1 MSPDKLSPNAPI
13 AIVGI
18 GARFPDAPDADT
30 FWNNIEAGKTAFS
43 DIPKERWNHDI
54 FYSENGRD
62 TDKAWTNKGS
72 FIQGYQDFAPM
83 HFGIAPRRLEVMDP
97 QQRLLIETTRV
108 AIQDAGYEQTDFPR
122 DRTGVYVGLSIAEFQ
137 QLTNARLFAMR
148 VAAGDFGG
156 VPGTEALRQA
166 LIDLTAN
173 VVPIRAFTL
182 SGSLTA
188 LASASIAQTFDL
200 GGPAYTMDSACA
212 SASVAV
218 HDAVT
223 NLRTGAIDAAV
234 AGGAYLNLAPDNLVA
249 FTKIGAISARGVC
262 RPFDHRSDG
271 FLQSDGVAMLF
282 LKRLDDALLSGDRI
296 YATIRASGVNNDGRG
311 EGPMTP
317 RKKGQRAV
325 LKATYEQ
332 AGFSPSTVSYF
343 EAHGTAT
350 SIGDPVEVA
359 ALGETLNEA
368 GVALDAQVPV
378 GSVKGNIGHA
388 MSAAG
393 IAGLVK
399 AIKVLQRRIVPPQPG
414 FEKANPRL
422 NLEQYPLTVPTEATE
437 LRPRGEHPLRVAVS
451 SFGFGG
457 TNSHIVLE
465 EPPTVVRHQRVS
477 RPMSLQIDEVS
488 SSQET
493 LPPEAVLVTAP
504 TPQLL
509 RGHLEELKT
518 SIVSGPAREASLAD
532 LAFTLNARR
541 RHERYRAVIAARSP
555 TELVEN
561 LQATADTL
569 DEAGSDP
576 QFPLQVNRH
585 CVIHEAPQSDAP
597 KVAFLFAGQGAQK
610 VGLLSDIKE
619 RFSTFEEAFENYARA
634 ADRGLTRP
642 LRTYLYP
649 QGLDSKEAE
658 TAAEEVLKATEVCQ
672 PAMAALGLATSKF
685 LQDLGIKPSVS
696 LGHSLGEFTALA
708 CAGVLSPQDAVRL
721 VTARGAAMRALPLE
735 DTGTMAAVTSDEST
749 VQAAISEIDG
759 VWVANVNQPQQ
770 VSISGSTPAV
780 AEATV
785 KLQSMGLQVR
795 ALSVSHAFHSPLVE
809 GVSKAIEDLLQSMT
823 LNPPQHVAASCIA
836 SSPHGE
842 DADLVRKTLLKH
854 ATAPVLFSRGLEQ
867 VSEAGATVFV
877 QVGAGNILTNFAKA
891 TLGRSGL
898 SFVNLASLEPDGGFE
913 MLKGLCT
920 LAALGVPVQMHKAYD
935 GEDRQVVTLPETP
948 LERQAYWPLKTTEQP
963 QVQLTLPIEGE
974 DSSRRRVFVEGETT
988 TEPAPSDHQ
997 PLVDLFARQNQ
1008 ILAQTSEIIATQNR
1022 LLLGE
1027 GVANTTA
1034 TPLAD
1039 LETKLATVMQE
1050 HEVPEVAPIVQEP
1063 ELNILE
1069 PTEDIKIIEHQ
1080 VFDIVAKVSAFPRSG
1095 LRGDLRLVDELGFD
1109 SLMVADLSAELQG
1122 AYPKIPQLPPA
1133 LFDLKTTVGDLTVHV
1148 ETTLNGPATAPEPA
1162 VAAGPIARYRVVP
1175 AQCPRGDYRAHSVQ
1189 GETWLVTE
1197 DGGPI
1202 TAQISANL
1210 AGLGARVIRVQF
1222 SSTLSK
1228 APTQLGHVA
1237 INSWPLSDIESL
1249 PAALG
1254 QSGISL
1260 DGFIHGASLSLS
1272 DAKDFVNPIDLL
1284 HPLAKQLSPKLFMT
1298 ITGLGGQM
1306 GLTKSAAL
1314 LSSVLQAPLSGYSK
1328 ALARERPRD
1337 RVRCLDIDTRAPA
1350 TETAQWLV
1358 DEILGGDHSPE
1369 VGYDGQRWL
1378 PELVQAPSV
1387 QEQRKLGNEDVILIT
1402 GGAGEIGRQVATW
1415 AAQQGAKAVLL
1426 VGRRALSPQISTQ
1439 LDTLRSLGCTAEYI
1453 STDICDKAAFRAA
1466 VWPVAESVGGVTVI
1480 IHAAG
1485 IIEDGVATDK
1495 SLESVHRVMDVKVLG
1510 VQNLLRSF
1518 RGLRDVVL
1526 FSSWAGRFGNAGQT
1540 DYAAANDL
1548 LDRIAVAGVG
1558 NTRVVSVVF
1567 PPWSSTK
1574 MVSTIPESLQKMM
1587 RAQGVTFI
1595 DDDEGL
1601 STLEAIFNEGV
1612 QGIEVVGRDMPA
1624 RTVQAEHAERLSLT
1638 AHPYLDDH
1646 RLQGR
1651 AVLPLASATDLAAWC
1666 FRESTGRVG
1675 PLLMKNLELV
1685 RGLSEGDRGQVQ
1697 VRGQRELNGVTKAE
1711 VQISSATESTQA
1723 GLLAY
1728 KVSASN
1734 SQVELGSAPVLGG
1747 PSYTPKLDLDTF
1759 YREKT
1764 FHGPQLAGIEAI
1776 DRMSDEGIEGR
1787 VKCASISAWQPD
1799 SQRTQWTV
1807 DPLVLDASF
1816 QLAGFWL
1823 FEKVGRAGFP
1833 VGFDSFVL
1841 SKPFGPETVQ
1851 CRVMLRDISKT
1862 EFGGDIYYFD
1872 SSGAQVGCL
1881 RGIRGRFADLEVD
1894 TKPEEVKLDI
1904 SDVPDEAWQIA
1915 KFEEVEELDQ
1925 RFKMAEAM
1933 GIKNPYFNL
1942 HTGTARDTSEVDGV
1956 EMLNFSS
1963 YNYLGFSGHPE
1974 VVEAAQQAIS
1984 DYGTSVS
1991 ASRVAS
1997 GERPV
2002 HRDLEAGLAAHVG
2015 VQDALVF
2022 VSGHATNVTTVG
2034 HMLDK
2039 GDLVLHDSLIH
2050 DSIMQGILLSGAAR
2064 RPFPHNDLDA
2074 LEKALIQIRPNYRRV
2089 LICAEGI
2096 YSMDGDICDL
2106 PRLIELKK
2114 RFKTLLMV
2122 DEAHSSGVL
2131 GHAGKG
2137 IADYAG
2143 VDANDV
2149 DIWMGTLSKSF
2160 ASCGGFIAG
2169 TKDLIRYLKYTAPG
2183 FVYSAGIPPANA
2195 GAALKSLELMHAQPE
2210 VVQQCRDRSKF
2221 FLDQAR
2227 AKGIDTGDAIGAA
2240 VVPAIIGNSM
2250 ECMQLAEKLGERAI
2264 NVQPIV
2270 YPAVEDEKARLRF
2283 FISATHSE
2291 EQLTHAVDVLVEE
2304 LTKIRGGSL

>member
-18 GARFPDAPDADT
+18 GARFPDAPDADV
-30 FWNNIEAGKTAFS
+30 FWKNIEEGRTAFS
-43 DIPKERWNHDI
+43 DIPKARWNHDI
-54 FYSENGRD
+54 FYSANGRD
-62 TDKAWTNKGS
+62 TDKSWANKGS
-72 FIQGYQDFAPM
+72 FIKDYQDFAPM

-108 AIQDAGYEQTDFPR
+108 AIQDAGYEKTDFPR
-122 DRTGVYVGLSIAEFQ
+122 ARTGVYVGLSIAEFQ

-156 VPGTEALRQA
+156 VPGSEALRQA
-166 LIDLTAN
+166 LVDLTAN

-188 LASASIAQTFDL
+188 LASAAIAQTFDF

-223 NLRTGAIDAAV
+223 NLRNGAIDAAV

-249 FTKIGAISARGVC
+249 FTKIGAISAKGVC

-282 LKRLDDALLSGDRI
+282 LKRLDDAVLSGDRI
-296 YATIRASGVNNDGRG
+296 YAVIRASGVNNDGRG

-317 RKKGQRAV
+317 RKGGQRAV
-325 LKATYEQ
+325 LQATYEQ
-332 AGFSPSTVSYF
+332 AGFSPSSVSYF

-359 ALGETLNEA
+359 ALGETLLES
-368 GVALDAQVPV
+368 GVDLDAPVPM

-414 FEKANPRL
+414 FEKPNPRIQ
-422 NLEQYPLTVPTEATE
+422 LEQYPLTVPTEAAE
-437 LRPRGEHPLRVAVS
+437 LKPRGDHPLRVAVS

-465 EPPTVVRHQRVS
+465 APPTIVRHPRVS
-477 RPMSLQIDEVS
+477 RPMSLQTDETTTE
-488 SSQET
+488 QDT

-509 RGHLEELKT
+509 KSHLAELKD
-518 SIVSGPAREASLAD
+518 SILNGPAREASLAD
-532 LAFTLNARR
+532 LAFTLNAQRS
-541 RHERYRAVIAARSP
+541 HERYGAVLAARSP
-555 TELVEN
+555 TELVDN
-561 LQATADTL
+561 LQATADAL
-569 DEAGSDP
+569 GAASEVL
-576 QFPLQVNRH
+576 FPLQVNRH
-585 CVIHEAPQSDAP
+585 CVVHEAPESGAP
-597 KVAFLFAGQGAQK
+597 KVAFLFAGQGAQR
-610 VGLLSDIKE
+610 VGLLADVKT
-619 RFSTFEEAFENYARA
+619 RFSRFEEAFGAYAQS
-634 ADRGLTRP
+634 ADQSLDRP
-642 LRTYLYP
+642 LHTYLYP
-649 QGLDSKEAE
+649 ENLDSDEAKD
-658 TAAEEVLKATEVCQ
+658 AAEEALKATEVCQ

-685 LQDLGIKPSVS
+685 LRELGVEPSVS
-696 LGHSLGEFTALA
+696 LGHSLGEFAALA
-708 CAGVLSPQDAVRL
+708 SAGVLSPEDAVRL

-735 DTGTMAAVTSDEST
+735 DNGTMAAVMGEEAT
-749 VQAAISEIDG
+749 VRDAISDIED
-759 VWVANVNQPQQ
+759 VWIANVNHPKQ
-770 VSISGSTPAV
+770 VSISGKTPAV
-780 AEATV
+780 AAAAA
-785 KLQSMGLQVR
+785 KLESMGLQVR
-795 ALSVSHAFHSPLVE
+795 ALSVSHAFHSPLLE
-809 GVSKAIEDLLQSMT
+809 GVSDAIEELLQST
-823 LNPPQHVAASCIA
+823 DLSPPQHVAASCINSA
-836 SSPHGE
+836 PYTE
-842 DADLVRKTLLKH
+842 DEDQIRGTLLKH
-854 ATAPVLFSRGLEQ
+854 ATSPVLFSRGLEQ
-867 VSEAGATVFV
+867 AVEAGAELFV

-891 TLGRSGL
+891 TLGTSK
-898 SFVNLASLEPDGGFE
+898 FKVVNLAGFEPDGGFE

-920 LAALGVPVQMHKAYD
+920 LAALGVPVQMHKAYE

-948 LERQAYWPLKTTEQP
+948 LERQSYWPLKATEQP
-963 QVQLTLPIEGE
+963 KVEITIPLEGE
-974 DSSRRRVFVEGETT
+974 DSDVRRVFVQGEPEANTQ
-988 TEPAPSDHQ
+988 APNQQ
-997 PLVDLFARQNQ
+997 PLVELFARQNQ

-1022 LLLGE
+1022 ILLGE
-1027 GVANTTA
+1027 GGALA
-1034 TPLAD
+1034 ASETPLAE
-1039 LETKLATVMQE
+1039 LESKLAEVMQE
-1050 HEVPEVAPIVQEP
+1050 PEAPRIEAPLEP
-1063 ELNILE
+1063 DLNILA
-1069 PTEDIKIIEHQ
+1069 PTEDINVIEHQ

-1095 LRGDLRLVDELGFD
+1095 LRTSLRLVDELGFD

-1122 AYPKIPQLPPA
+1122 AYPTMPQLPPA
-1133 LFDLKTTVGDLTVHV
+1133 LFDLKTTVGDLSIHV
-1148 ETTLNGPATAPEPA
+1148 ESTLSGRATAEPEPE
-1162 VAAGPIARYRVVP
+1162 VEAGPVARYRVVP
-1175 AQCPRGDYRAHSVQ
+1175 AERPRGDYRPDSIDGQ
-1189 GETWLVTE
+1189 TWLVTE
-1197 DGGPI
+1197 DGGPLM
-1202 TAQISANL
+1202 AQVSANL
-1210 AGLGARVIRVQF
+1210 AVLGAQVIRVQF
-1222 SSTLSK
+1222 VDTASET
-1228 APTQLGHVA
+1228 PTQLGHVA
-1237 INSWPLSDIESL
+1237 INTWPLQAVESL
-1249 PAALG
+1249 PAVIAA
-1254 QSGISL
+1254 SGIKLS
-1260 DGFIHGASLSLS
+1260 GFIHGASLSLS

-1284 HPLAKQLSPKLFMT
+1284 HPLASQLKAKHFITL
-1298 ITGLGGQM
+1298 TGLGGQM

-1314 LSSVLQAPLSGYSK
+1314 LSSVLQAPLTGYSK
-1328 ALARERPRD
+1328 SLARERPQD
-1337 RVRCLDIDTRAPA
+1337 RVRCLDIDNRAPA
-1350 TETAQWLV
+1350 VETAQWLV
-1358 DEILGGDHSPE
+1358 DEILGGDRSPE
-1369 VGYDGQRWL
+1369 AGYDGQRWL
-1378 PELVQAPSV
+1378 PELVQAPATPV
-1387 QEQRKLGNEDVILIT
+1387 QRQLASDDVVLIT
-1402 GGAGEIGRQVATW
+1402 GGTGEIGHKVATW
-1415 AAQQGAKAVLL
+1415 TAQQGAKAVLL
-1426 VGRRALSPQISTQ
+1426 VGRRPLGPEIEAQ
-1439 LDTLRSLGCTAEYI
+1439 LAALRSLGCNAEYI

-1466 VWPVAESVGGVTVI
+1466 VWPVAEAVGAVTVI
-1480 IHAAG
+1480 LHAAG

-1495 SLESVHRVMDVKVLG
+1495 SLADVHRVMDVKVLG

-1558 NTRVVSVVF
+1558 NTRIVSVVF

-1574 MVSTIPESLQKMM
+1574 MVSTIPESLQRMM
-1587 RAQGVTFI
+1587 KAQGVTFI

-1601 STLEAIFNEGV
+1601 LMLGSIFNEGT

-1624 RTVQAEHAERLSLT
+1624 RTVQARHVESFSLKS
-1638 AHPYLDDH
+1638 HPYLDDH

-1651 AVLPLASATDLAAWC
+1651 AVVPLASATDLAAWS

-1685 RGLSEGDRGQVQ
+1685 RGLAEDDRAEIQVQ
-1697 VRGQRELNGVTKAE
+1697 GQRALNGVTQAQ
-1711 VQISSATESTQA
+1711 VQISASVEDSDT
-1723 GLLAY
+1723 GRLAY

-1734 SQVELGSAPVLGG
+1734 APVELA
-1747 PSYTPKLDLDTF
+1747 TPPILAGKTHTPQLDLETF
-1759 YREKT
+1759 YADKT

-1776 DRMSDEGIEGR
+1776 ERMTSEGIEGR
-1787 VKCASISAWQPD
+1787 VKCASITNWIPEGG
-1799 SQRTQWTV
+1799 RTQWTV

-1833 VGFDSFVL
+1833 VGFDRLVL
-1841 SKPFGPETVQ
+1841 AKSFGPEPVQ
-1851 CRVMLRDISKT
+1851 CRVILADVSET
-1862 EFGGDIYYFD
+1862 EFRGDIYYFD
-1872 SSGAQVGCL
+1872 STGQHIGAL
-1881 RGIRGRFADLEVD
+1881 SGIRGRFAELDSQ
-1894 TKPEEVKLDI
+1894 TKEEHAEAQL
-1904 SDVPDEAWQIA
+1904 SDVPDAAWQIG
-1915 KFEEVEELDQ
+1915 KFDEVEELDQ

-1942 HTGTARDTSEVDGV
+1942 HTGTARDTSLVDGV

-1974 VVEAAQQAIS
+1974 VVEAAQQAIT

-2015 VQDALVF
+2015 VEDALVF

-2034 HMLDK
+2034 HMMDK

-2074 LEKALIQIRPNYRRV
+2074 LEKALTQIRGSYRRV

-2106 PRLIELKK
+2106 PRLVELKK

-2143 VDANDV
+2143 VDPNDV

-2169 TKDLIRYLKYTAPG
+2169 SRDLIRYLKYTAPG

-2221 FLDQAR
+2221 FLEQAR

-2250 ECMQLAEKLGERAI
+2250 ECMQLAERLGEREI

-2291 EQLTHAVDVLVEE
+2291 EQLTHTVDVMVQE